1 MDNDTGGQTCN
12 LVESGTTP
20 LHWAAKCGHCEICR
34 LIMDN
39 VTNKNPPDLDGWT
52 PLHLAGKLRYKKFI
66 FECKFSFDLSEFE
79 EPFNIAARCK
89 CTEVCKMI
97 IESVEDAHPKNSQGE
112 TPLQLARRYGH
123 ADIVQLFEVVG

>member
-66 FECKFSFDLSEFE
+66 FESYLWIWIRIMK
-79 EPFNIAARCK
+79 RRVRMVVVK
-89 CTEVCKMI
+89 VVVVCSLKY
-97 IESVEDAHPKNSQGE
+97 V
-112 TPLQLARRYGH
+112 
-123 ADIVQLFEVVG
+123 